1 MELNIWC
8 ILDGKRGHEKQIED
22 LVFFINKKIKTN
34 ITKIKKIGFL
44 DTILNFLRIRNDTCK
59 YFPLPDLIIAA
70 GHQTHLDALQKKY
83 KYGGKVILL
92 MKPTLPTILF
102 DLIIAPLHDK
112 FFYQKNIYLTNGP
125 LNKIIN
131 KKKQKKNKGLIL
143 IGGPSKNFDWSSRK
157 IEDEILQIIKNNR
170 QLKLTLGTSRRTPD
184 HFISKLYGEVSK
196 HVDIKMHNNVSSNWL
211 EMEVEKSE
219 FSWVT
224 QDSISMLY
232 DLLNSGSKVTCISL
246 IPKNKKFI
254 KLYENLYLN
263 KRINMTNKK
272 FQTLEIYNT
281 YKSTAELSAEYILDK
296 FIH

>member
-8 ILDGKRGHEKQIED
+8 ILDGRRGHEKQIED
-22 LVFFINKKIKTN
+22 LVFFINKKIRTN
-34 ITKIKKIGFL
+34 ITKIKKIGFQY
-44 DTILNFLRIRNDTCK
+44 TILNFLRIRNDPCK
-59 YFPLPDLIIAA
+59 YFPRPNLIIAA
-70 GHQTHLDALQKKY
+70 GHHTHLDALQKKY
-83 KYGGKVILL
+83 RYGGKAIIL
-92 MKPTLPTILF
+92 MKPTLPSFLF
-102 DLIIAPLHDK
+102 DLVIAPSHDK
-112 FFYQKNIYLTNGP
+112 FLNQKNIYLTNGP
-125 LNKIIN
+125 VNKIIN
-131 KKKQKKNKGLIL
+131 KKKQKKNKGLIM
-143 IGGPSKNFDWSSRK
+143 IGGPSKNFVWSSRI
-157 IEDEILQIIKNNR
+157 IEDEILKIIKKNP
-170 QLKLTLGTSRRTPD
+170 QLKLTLGTSRRTPIN
-184 HFISKLYGEVSK
+184 FITRLCNKVTN
-196 HVDIKMHNNVSSNWL
+196 HIDIKIHDNVSSNWL
-211 EMEVEKSE
+211 ETEVEKSE